1 MKNLCYTQKHDF
13 PNFLGIIF
21 NFESCADFFFIRYCT
36 LQGSILSLTLESWLY
51 LLVEAVEAVEAEDK
65 GVDCKAWSAC
75 GDRCQRPLRILLGNR
90 CPYN

>member
-1 MKNLCYTQKHDF
+1 MPKSMTCQISRASFSILKVVLT
-13 PNFLGIIF
+13 
-21 NFESCADFFFIRYCT
+21 FFIRYCT
-36 LQGSILSLTLESWLY
+36 LQGSILSLTLENWLY
-51 LLVEAVEAVEAEDK
+51 LQVEAVEAEDK